1 MPAVP
6 APAVV
11 ILAAEADPT
20 ADRVAS
26 ELAGRGVPVVWMDT
40 ADFPTRLSLAA
51 GFSAAAGCW
60 SGRLAGTTESGRTV
74 HIDLDRIQSIYYRH
88 PTQFRLAQGMSGP
101 EQIFSYNE
109 ARRGF
114 GGVLQSL
121 DCRWVNHPVRAAAA
135 EYKPVQ
141 LAAAAAAGLRVPDS
155 IITNDPAYARAWA
168 SARPGPVIY
177 KPLAGAW
184 HPEDSQIKIIY
195 TSKIEDPEAPD
206 SEGIE
211 LTAHL
216 LQDWIDKAFEARS
229 VVVGEQIFT
238 VAIHSDSAAGR
249 IDWRAD
255 YDSHRYQVIDPPEPV
270 RKSLVTLHRR
280 LGLWYGACDLAIT
293 PDGDWVFFEVN
304 PAGQWSWLADACGL
318 PIATALADLLQAAP

>member
-1 MPAVP
+1 MPDVP

-11 ILAAEADPT
+11 ILAAEADST

-26 ELAGRGVPVVWMDT
+26 ELAGRGVPVVWMDA
-40 ADFPTRLSLAA
+40 ADFPVRLSLAA
-51 GFSAAAGCW
+51 GFAASAGRW
-60 SGRLAGTTESGRTV
+60 SGQLAGTTETGRAV
-74 HIDLDRIQSIYYRH
+74 HVDLELIQSIYFRH
-88 PTQFRLAQGMSGP
+88 PTQFRLAEGMSGP
-101 EQIFSYNE
+101 ERIFSYNE

-114 GGVLQSL
+114 GGVLQAL

-141 LAAAAAAGLRVPDS
+141 LAAAAASGLSVPDS
-155 IITNDPAYARAWA
+155 IVTNDPAYARAWA

-195 TSKIEDPEAPD
+195 TSRVDDLRALED
-206 SEGIE
+206 EGIE

-216 LQDWIDKAFEARS
+216 FQDWVDKAFEARS

-238 VAIHSDSAAGR
+238 VAIHSDSASGR
-249 IDWRAD
+249 IDWRSD
-255 YDSHRYQVIDPPEPV
+255 YDSHRYQLIDPPEPV
-270 RKSLVTLHRR
+270 RQGLAALHRR
-280 LGLWYGACDLAIT
+280 LGLWYGACDFAIT
-293 PDGDWVFFEVN
+293 PAGEWVFFEVN

-318 PIATALADLLQAAP
+318 PIAGALADLLQVTR